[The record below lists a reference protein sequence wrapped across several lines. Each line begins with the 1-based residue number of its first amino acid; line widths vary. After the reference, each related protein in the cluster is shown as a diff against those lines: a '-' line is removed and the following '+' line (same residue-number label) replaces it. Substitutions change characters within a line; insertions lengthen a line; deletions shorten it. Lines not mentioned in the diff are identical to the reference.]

1 MQYTIA
7 DMVGMRVAAQ
17 PDEIAATVLHDT
29 PVEWTYREMW
39 ERVADIAGV
48 VEQVR
53 AGSNGRMVATLLPN
67 GMDGL
72 VVNLSCQVA
81 RAAVVTVNIRLSDP
95 EIVHILQDSGAM
107 MLLAEGDLV
116 PVAHRVAA
124 LVPQQIEVI
133 DVAEVPRSSSVP
145 EVTNDPGVGGQ
156 PSGIFYTSGTTGLPK
171 GSVMTN
177 DTWLLNAMRWGW
189 QLRIG
194 PDDTMLVPGPLF
206 HMSYST
212 FALATWMIGGR
223 VRIMPTY
230 DARTAYDEF
239 AEISTSAFLVP
250 AMTSMLAEEWERR
263 GRQPML
269 AMKRM
274 MTAGAAVSAEL
285 LSLAFEMF
293 PNAQVSET
301 YGWTEG
307 GFASFE
313 IKTPENIWDS
323 TVGRPTVG
331 CQIQVVDDEGQPV
344 AAGERGEILLRTLA
358 CGDGYLN
365 LPEASRAAWDGDFL
379 KSGDIGVLDE
389 TGRLKI
395 VDRKHGLIISG
406 GENIYAAEVERA
418 LMQHEDLAE
427 VAVFGRPDQK
437 WGDIVVAVVVPK
449 AGTKVTPEGV
459 QELASH
465 HLADYKV
472 PRRVHVWDTELPK
485 NSMGKLQRFLVEK
498 SVEELEIAR

>member
-1 MQYTIA
+1 
-7 DMVGMRVAAQ
+7 VGNLAEVVDRVR
-17 PDEIAATVLHDT
+17 PG
-29 PVEWTYREMW
+29 R
-39 ERVADIAGV
+39 
-48 VEQVR
+48 
-53 AGSNGRMVATLLPN
+53 NGRMVATLLPN

-81 RAAVVTVNIRLSDP
+81 RAPVVTVNIRLSDP
-95 EIVHILQDSGAM
+95 EIVHILTDSGAT
-107 MLLAEGDLV
+107 MLLAEGPLV
-116 PVAHRVAA
+116 EVAHRVAA
-124 LVPQQIEVI
+124 LADHEIEVV
-133 DVAEVPRSSSVP
+133 DVDEVPRSSSVP
-145 EVTNDPGVGGQ
+145 DITHDPEVGALPA
-156 PSGIFYTSGTTGLPK
+156 GIFYTSGTTGLPK

-194 PDDTMLVPGPLF
+194 QDDTMLVPGPLF

-212 FALATWMIGGR
+212 FALATWMIGGT
-223 VRIMPTY
+223 VRIMPTF
-230 DARTAYDEF
+230 DAATAYDEF
-239 AEISTSAFLVP
+239 AEVSTSAFLVP
-250 AMTSMLAEEWERR
+250 AMTGMLAEEWERR
-263 GRQPML
+263 GRTPML
-269 AMKRM
+269 AMRRM

-285 LSLAFEMF
+285 LALAFEMF

-313 IKTPENIWDS
+313 IKTPENIWDA

-331 CQIQVVDDEGQPV
+331 CQIKVVDDEGVPV
-344 AAGERGEILLRTLA
+344 PAGERGEIYLRTLA

-389 TGRLKI
+389 TGRLRI

-418 LMQHEDLAE
+418 LLHHEDLAE
-427 VAVFGRPDQK
+427 VAVFGRPDPK
-437 WGDIVVAVVVPK
+437 WGDVVVAVAVPRP
-449 AGTKVTPEGV
+449 GRSVTPDEV
-459 QELASH
+459 QQFARGR
-465 HLADYKV
+465 LADYKV
-472 PRRVHVWDTELPK
+472 PRRVHIWDSELPK

-498 SVEELEIAR
+498 SVDELEAAQ